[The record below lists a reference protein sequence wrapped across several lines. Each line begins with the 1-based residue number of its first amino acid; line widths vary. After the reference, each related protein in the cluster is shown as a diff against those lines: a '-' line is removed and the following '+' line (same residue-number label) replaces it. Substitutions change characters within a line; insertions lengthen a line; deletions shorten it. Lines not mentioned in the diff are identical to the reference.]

1 MLVSA
6 LQQSRQV
13 PAYGIRSA
21 RPAGSNS
28 RALDSK
34 GGVPI
39 DAQADNSQGATAGA
53 RSRIADKARDT
64 ATHLQDE
71 LQERAG
77 AVLETAHAK
86 VGNAQAVMADQL
98 SAGAEVI
105 RERAGARNLSDGD
118 SLERSRL
125 AGRGEA
131 VAENLDRSAMWLRE
145 NDLADLGGLLR
156 RQLDERPGRTA
167 LAAFALGLL
176 VGRAIR
182 R

>member
-1 MLVSA
+1 MRDCSEIWLPPWPPCARWEARRRGASVRGALLSA

-13 PAYGIRSA
+13 PDYGIRSA

-34 GGVPI
+34 GGVPM

-53 RSRIADKARDT
+53 RGRIADKARDT

-86 VGNAQAVMADQL
+86 VGNAQAVIADQL

-105 RERAGARNLSDGD
+105 
-118 SLERSRL
+118 
-125 AGRGEA
+125 
-131 VAENLDRSAMWLRE
+131 
-145 NDLADLGGLLR
+145 
-156 RQLDERPGRTA
+156 
-167 LAAFALGLL
+167 
-176 VGRAIR
+176 
-182 R
+182 